1 MVTKW
6 DLADNSVTIN
16 RIGHPLTK
24 NSRGTCALGTPM
36 CISFVLTGQFPI
48 PGVPSIAAPSAVF
61 QSDMSPL
68 AQNEKP
74 EDPPMLLSIE
84 ARSPEGKLVTE
95 VPEDGYVTLVGLT
108 KGHKEGDEVTFSL
121 KDGRTYNGYVEADNK
136 AYARNCYLGEPKD
149 DQDNGNGSNDS
160 DTKEEESKGNNASSS
175 ESESNEKALAANSDS
190 EKETKKEEFRKNGVS
205 EALINDDAALEN
217 LKLEKFRRDSWEK
230 QANWLDSAKDEDF
243 DPYDKKTFLELY
255 KKSNKGIEGEC
266 LEGYGTE
273 KYKTLTDE
281 EFQNILQIRY
291 RLYQKNEMD
300 TNTVF
305 QKVVKCGG
313 PEDIQA
319 WVDQQNV
326 YAKDAF
332 NGGKNMQITGSTL
345 VAADGQHLR
354 TPFQL
359 YDGLQLNYV
368 GSDFQ
373 NCDTVYAVRYTA
385 SNPDVAKIPVH
396 AKSEVPKAIDDS
408 FVEMDKNKYPFTGN
422 GFTPGVFGNLG
433 TPEVQAKYPDGH
445 IVNDGVIVKIDKNG
459 NETIVG
465 YVAEDENGLKQWVL
479 KEDNSDPNNNV

>member
-1 MVTKW
+1 MQKVYSSKPQQEYVVKGALATCMFGVAPSRLSNVLDNMFVNFNGSLVATSMTIGPCFQTPFFGMCNMVPSMPKPCTCMVTKW

-230 QANWLDSAKDEDF
+230 QANWLDSAIDEDF

-255 KKSNKGIEGEC
+255 KKSNK
-266 LEGYGTE
+266 
-273 KYKTLTDE
+273 
-281 EFQNILQIRY
+281 
-291 RLYQKNEMD
+291 
-300 TNTVF
+300 
-305 QKVVKCGG
+305 
-313 PEDIQA
+313 
-319 WVDQQNV
+319 
-326 YAKDAF
+326 
-332 NGGKNMQITGSTL
+332 
-345 VAADGQHLR
+345 
-354 TPFQL
+354 
-359 YDGLQLNYV
+359 
-368 GSDFQ
+368 
-373 NCDTVYAVRYTA
+373 
-385 SNPDVAKIPVH
+385 
-396 AKSEVPKAIDDS
+396 
-408 FVEMDKNKYPFTGN
+408 
-422 GFTPGVFGNLG
+422 
-433 TPEVQAKYPDGH
+433 
-445 IVNDGVIVKIDKNG
+445 
-459 NETIVG
+459 
-465 YVAEDENGLKQWVL
+465 
-479 KEDNSDPNNNV
+479 